1 MRKRATGLLI
11 GVGLVVIGPVAANAT
26 ILEWATSFE
35 RFMAGLKTVDR
46 QVSSSASQTQQVIKK
61 SEEAAVNAELAQEQ
75 ALRLADIKNRY
86 SYETGQGETSCA
98 VVDARSGLSGV
109 DNSEKKMLSAYRAS
123 DKKYLASGGNAAATI
138 KNSLLKRIG
147 HYCTDQEREALG
159 PTYCQSTVRS
169 ERNAGDSN
177 AAPFLV
183 NRNYGGAEVVTAADY
198 IDVLAPLP
206 TITPEAEVIGD
217 QLELMNARV
226 RGAALSAS
234 RSTMMGV
241 AVSGMGGDLQ

>member
-1 MRKRATGLLI
+1 MRSWRKNRRCAWRISKTGTHTKPDRVRHPVRLLMRAL
-11 GVGLVVIGPVAANAT
+11 AC
-26 ILEWATSFE
+26 LEWII
-35 RFMAGLKTVDR
+35 LK
-46 QVSSSASQTQQVIKK
+46 
-61 SEEAAVNAELAQEQ
+61 
-75 ALRLADIKNRY
+75 
-86 SYETGQGETSCA
+86 
-98 VVDARSGLSGV
+98 
-109 DNSEKKMLSAYRAS
+109 KKMLSAYRES

-183 NRNYGGAEVVTAADY
+183 NRNYGGAEVVTAGDY

-206 TITPEAEVIGD
+206 TITPEAEQIGG
-217 QLELMNARV
+217 QLELMSARV

-234 RSTMMGV
+234 RSAIMRV

>member
-86 SYETGQGETSCA
+86 SYETGQGRVANT
-98 VVDARSGLSGV
+98 
-109 DNSEKKMLSAYRAS
+109 
-123 DKKYLASGGNAAATI
+123 SGGSYHPA
-138 KNSLLKRIG
+138 K
-147 HYCTDQEREALG
+147 
-159 PTYCQSTVRS
+159 
-169 ERNAGDSN
+169 AGI
-177 AAPFLV
+177 FMLC
-183 NRNYGGAEVVTAADY
+183 
-198 IDVLAPLP
+198 
-206 TITPEAEVIGD
+206 
-217 QLELMNARV
+217 
-226 RGAALSAS
+226 
-234 RSTMMGV
+234 
-241 AVSGMGGDLQ
+241 